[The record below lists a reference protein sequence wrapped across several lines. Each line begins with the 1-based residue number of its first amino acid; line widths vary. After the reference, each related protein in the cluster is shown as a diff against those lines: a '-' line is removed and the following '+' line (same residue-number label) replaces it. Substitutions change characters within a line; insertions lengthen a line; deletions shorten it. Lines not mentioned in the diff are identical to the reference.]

1 MHGEKESN
9 NIFVRGSFATYHIT
23 PWALVTKNMVSEYG
37 HAMYQVAIQKIF
49 KFLTFFAKV

>member
-37 HAMYQVAIQKIF
+37 HAMYQVAIRKIF
-49 KFLTFFAKV
+49 KFLTFFC